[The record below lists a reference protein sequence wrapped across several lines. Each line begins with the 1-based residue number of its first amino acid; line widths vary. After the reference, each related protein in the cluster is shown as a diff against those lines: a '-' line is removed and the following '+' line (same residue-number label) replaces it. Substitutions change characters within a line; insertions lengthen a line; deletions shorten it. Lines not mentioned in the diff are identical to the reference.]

1 VIYVPPTLAATPI
14 PCTGAPAGW
23 VIYIVQPG
31 DTLYHIA
38 SLYRITVD
46 QLMTANCL
54 TGTVIYTGQSM
65 YVPNVPTSTPSGV
78 SATAT
83 PSATSGGPTSTNTTA
98 PTDTAT
104 PTASDT
110 PLPTDT
116 PSPTSTDTPTP
127 TPTL

>member
-1 VIYVPPTLAATPI
+1 MTPTGTLIYVPPVTAI

-38 SLYRITVD
+38 TVYRISVS

-54 TGTVIYTGQSM
+54 TSTVIYVGQSL

-78 SATAT
+78 TATFTPSATAT
-83 PSATSGGPTSTNTTA
+83 GPTSA

-104 PTASDT
+104 PTSSNT

-116 PSPTSTDTPTP
+116 PSPVPTDTPSP
-127 TPTL
+127 TSTT